1 MELSEMQEFVPS
13 RHSKYSGREISH
25 STVILD
31 LLAEVESVEKPRIFC
46 EPKKGMQFSNLYH
59 FICKME
65 IIIYLPYKAVL
76 RI

>member
-31 LLAEVESVEKPRIFC
+31 LLVEVESVEINR
-46 EPKKGMQFSNLYH
+46 GFSVNQRKACNLVT
-59 FICKME
+59 FIISSVKW
-65 IIIYLPYKAVL
+65 
-76 RI
+76 R

>member
-31 LLAEVESVEKPRIFC
+31 LLVEVESVDKTEDF
-46 EPKKGMQFSNLYH
+46 
-59 FICKME
+59 
-65 IIIYLPYKAVL
+65 L
-76 RI
+76 RTKEWHAI